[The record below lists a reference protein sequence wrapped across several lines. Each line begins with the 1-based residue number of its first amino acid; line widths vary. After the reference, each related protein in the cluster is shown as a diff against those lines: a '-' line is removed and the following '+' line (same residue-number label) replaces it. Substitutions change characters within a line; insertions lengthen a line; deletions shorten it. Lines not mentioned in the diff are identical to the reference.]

1 LGSKTFS
8 IFNKN
13 LMKPQIDTAWLSPQ
27 PKKITEA
34 TTDKHG

>member
-1 LGSKTFS
+1 
-8 IFNKN
+8 
-13 LMKPQIDTAWLSPQ
+13 MKPQIDTAWLSPQ